1 MHKRQRAQRSARAW
15 AFGAAVLMAGGAL
28 AACGSDDGGTETT
41 APGETTAP
49 AASTTVTDT
58 ATDDTAA
65 GDTTVSGSDTTA
77 PPDTAGDGEA
87 PIAGGSLT
95 YLNLVDTKGFDPALS
110 NSPGA
115 QNGMMNYALFDVL
128 AHESSTG
135 EMVLGLLESAESA
148 DAVTWTLRL
157 KGGVQFTD
165 GTPLDAAAVKFN
177 WERLADPATGALS
190 MLAAQTIASINV
202 VDDTTLDVVLAEPNG
217 QFLRTIGTTA
227 LTWIGSPTALQADP
241 EGFNMHPVGAGAYM
255 LKEATPGSE
264 YVFERNPGYS
274 GTTYVDEFRVKIITD
289 EAQRLATLQAGDG
302 DVANGITQAND
313 AGFDSLTSTTNGG
326 YVLFFNTQRAPF
338 DDVRVRQAFAL
349 AMDGQELS
357 DTVYAG
363 NRSVANNVFQET
375 SPFHDARFDQPTPDA
390 VAAQQLFDEIA
401 AERGGPLEVTLSY
414 IVVLSAEAEWFQTK
428 LAGFDNVKVNLE
440 MVSPA
445 EYQAKW
451 STGEV
456 QFGMHAYW
464 FVDPVD
470 LVKFVGTGA
479 PANFSQTAD
488 PEIDAAL
495 AVGAGSLDEQE
506 RIEAYATVQQK
517 IVDDVP
523 FVVFL
528 RVQSTDLFDGDKV
541 HGMDAESR
549 VSPAG
554 MLKITQVWVTP

>member
-1 MHKRQRAQRSARAW
+1 MYKRQRAQRSARAW

-41 APGETTAP
+41 PSGETAAP
-49 AASTTVTDT
+49 ASTTVT
-58 ATDDTAA
+58 AT
-65 GDTTVSGSDTTA
+65 GDTTVPGSDTTA
-77 PPDTAGDGEA
+77 APDTAGDGEA
-87 PIAGGSLT
+87 PVAGGSLT
-95 YLNLVDTKGFDPALS
+95 YLNFVDTKGFDPALS

-157 KGGVQFTD
+157 KAGVQFTD
-165 GTPLDAAAVKFN
+165 GTPLDAEAVKFN

-190 MLAAQTIASINV
+190 MLAAQSIASMNV
-202 VDDTTLDVVLAEPNG
+202 VDATTLDVVLAEPNG

-241 EGFNMHPVGAGAYM
+241 EGFNMQPVGAGAYM

-264 YVFERNPGYS
+264 YVFERNPGYF
-274 GTTYVDEFRVKIITD
+274 GTTYVDEFRVKVITD

-313 AGFDSLTSTTNGG
+313 GFDSLTSTTNGG
-326 YVLFFNTQRAPF
+326 YVVFFNTQRAPF

-349 AMDGQELS
+349 AMDGQEVS

-363 NRSVANNVFQET
+363 NRSVANNVFQDT
-375 SPFHDARFDQPTPDA
+375 SPFHDARFDQPAPDA

-414 IVVLSAEAEWFQTK
+414 IAVLAAEAEWFQTK
-428 LAGFDNVKVNLE
+428 LAGFDNVEVTLE

-528 RVQSTDLFDGDKV
+528 RVQATDLFDGDKV

-554 MLKITQVWVTP
+554 MLKVTQVWVTP